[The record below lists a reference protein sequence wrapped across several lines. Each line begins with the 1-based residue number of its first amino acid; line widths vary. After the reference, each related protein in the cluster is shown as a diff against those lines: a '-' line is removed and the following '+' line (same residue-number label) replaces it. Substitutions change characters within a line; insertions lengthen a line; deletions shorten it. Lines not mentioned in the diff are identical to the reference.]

1 MTRDLYSNLHYK
13 EVKCLVARLKNARG
27 LFAGWARGSWL
38 FFQVTSM
45 FSLWCIL
52 NHELLEVFLC
62 KRIIACRQLLS
73 AANLQAKN
81 RGWIK
86 CHSRFI
92 FSRCNSMHSVRW
104 SVKKTS
110 LLKTTTTFPISYSLH
125 PGSKPDKSPS
135 ETGQAP
141 PGVALSATGPAARI
155 RVRGSCSSTKDEEQA
170 WDVSAW
176 GLLLRGLCPGCP
188 RWTRT
193 PKAPPTKPGQKG
205 ITPPPQPGNLSQ
217 ACECWGLRWFLG
229 DSERNFCDPSP
240 RLGEQVWE
248 HPAAAARLRRSLHFK
263 NFTQAQT
270 CPYVWGF
277 RKLLQLPLGWQN
289 AEVVNNSAWE
299 GSVPKSSLWR
309 VSKAGDVQ
317 ES

>member
-1 MTRDLYSNLHYK
+1 M
-13 EVKCLVARLKNARG
+13 
-27 LFAGWARGSWL
+27 
-38 FFQVTSM
+38 
-45 FSLWCIL
+45 SL
-52 NHELLEVFLC
+52 
-62 KRIIACRQLLS
+62 
-73 AANLQAKN
+73 
-81 RGWIK
+81 
-86 CHSRFI
+86 RFI

-110 LLKTTTTFPISYSLH
+110 LLKTITTTFPISYALL

-135 ETGQAP
+135 ETGRAP
-141 PGVALSATGPAARI
+141 PGVTLSATELATGSGWLPEFGFMAPAAAPRTRNGPGRERLGPAAAP
-155 RVRGSCSSTKDEEQA
+155 GPCSWGACAQAALGPEQT
-170 WDVSAW
+170 
-176 GLLLRGLCPGCP
+176 L
-188 RWTRT
+188 
-193 PKAPPTKPGQKG
+193 KAPPTKPGQKG

>member
-27 LFAGWARGSWL
+27 LFTGWARGSWL

-92 FSRCNSMHSVRW
+92 FSRCNSMHLVRW

-141 PGVALSATGPAARI
+141 PGVALSATGPDTRI
-155 RVRGSCSSTKDEEQA
+155 RVRGSCSSTKDEERAQ
-170 WDVSAW
+170 DVSAW

-188 RWTRT
+188 RPWADTEGPANKTRAEGYHT
-193 PKAPPTKPGQKG
+193 PASARKPQSGMWMLGAAVVSGWLWAKFLWSKPKTWGTGLRTSRSSSQAPPLSALQELHPGTDVSVCVGIPQVATAPTWLTK
-205 ITPPPQPGNLSQ
+205 
-217 ACECWGLRWFLG
+217 
-229 DSERNFCDPSP
+229 
-240 RLGEQVWE
+240 
-248 HPAAAARLRRSLHFK
+248 RRSCK
-263 NFTQAQT
+263 
-270 CPYVWGF
+270 
-277 RKLLQLPLGWQN
+277 
-289 AEVVNNSAWE
+289 
-299 GSVPKSSLWR
+299 
-309 VSKAGDVQ
+309 
-317 ES
+317 